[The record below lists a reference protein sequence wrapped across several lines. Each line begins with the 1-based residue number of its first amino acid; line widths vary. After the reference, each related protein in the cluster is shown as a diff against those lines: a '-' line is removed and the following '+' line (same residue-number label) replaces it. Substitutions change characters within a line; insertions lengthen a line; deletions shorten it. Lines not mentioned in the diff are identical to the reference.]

1 MNAWADDFD
10 DQPPTYLQPG
20 PPPLHH
26 YESYSSMPWKSGVS
40 TPSFNLAPGNG
51 VFHNEARS
59 PMPPTMHRTFNNV
72 PASQRIVSYGEP
84 PSSVV
89 EDTCLDEADSFFDDG
104 QDMEETAAKTGQ
116 VLRTLYFTGFNSRTT
131 YRDLCSV
138 IKGGK
143 LLSISMR
150 SEKSATVTF
159 LDAAADYLA
168 WVRRNDIYLN
178 GKRVEVRWAER
189 QFKLNGHIQN
199 KIENGATRNIL
210 IRNALEKGFTEAQ
223 IRDDMEHI
231 HNLVVI
237 EVRFLDGHAY
247 IYTNSVH
254 NALFA
259 KTCMMSRTTYRGCKI
274 SFFPD
279 ECDQPL
285 PARTVVPKAMPTEP
299 ARKKT
304 PLANRFD
311 MLNVD
316 GTSSASGDSNE
327 ENRTPK
333 QSLSMDDDDDDDDEA
348 IGFTTRHGVSLHF
361 LDSDSTA

>member
-1 MNAWADDFD
+1 
-10 DQPPTYLQPG
+10 
-20 PPPLHH
+20 
-26 YESYSSMPWKSGVS
+26 
-40 TPSFNLAPGNG
+40 
-51 VFHNEARS
+51 
-59 PMPPTMHRTFNNV
+59 MPPTTQRTFNNV
-72 PASQRIVSYGEP
+72 PASQRFVSYGEP

-89 EDTCLDEADSFFDDG
+89 EGTFLDEADSFMDDD
-104 QDMEETAAKTGQ
+104 QDMEETAAKNGQ
-116 VLRTLYFTGFNSRTT
+116 AMRTLYFTGFNNRTT

-143 LLSISMR
+143 LLSINMR

-159 LDAAADYLA
+159 LDSAADYLA

-199 KIENGATRNIL
+199 KVADGATRNIL
-210 IRNALEKGFTEAQ
+210 IRGAVEKGFTEAQ
-223 IRDDMEHI
+223 IREDMEHI
-231 HNLVVI
+231 HGLVVI
-237 EVRFLDGHAY
+237 DIQFRDGSAY
-247 IYTNSVH
+247 VYCNSVH

-259 KTCMMSRTTYRGCKI
+259 KTCMMSRTAYRGCKI

-285 PARTVVPKAMPTEP
+285 PARAVVEKTMPVEP

-311 MLNVD
+311 MLNID
-316 GTSSASGDSNE
+316 GTSSASGSSNE

-333 QSLSMDDDDDDDDEA
+333 HSVSMDDDDDDET
-348 IGFTTRHGVSLHF
+348 IGFTTRHGVSLRF
-361 LDSDSTA
+361 LDTDSSA